1 MINICEIYSY
11 DAKHTVITK
20 RNSQKLPSFSSAAVG
35 LVLLLVLKWKSDFSL
50 MCLALLTVG
59 TTVWD

>member
-1 MINICEIYSY
+1 MINIRKIYSY
-11 DAKHTVITK
+11 DAKHTVIT
-20 RNSQKLPSFSSAAVG
+20 NHDSEKLPSFSSVVV
-35 LVLLLVLKWKSDFSL
+35 LVLLLVLKWKSNFSL